1 MCIRDSFNG
10 FQREASIDRAQYVQR
25 VAQLQEDDVR
35 LGAREEADAALQNL
49 LTAEQAIVIAED
61 AAFVAAEDL
70 RVVRARYEVGAATIL
85 DILVS
90 QNAVTQADAD
100 VVTTR
105 YDYILA
111 RAGLE
116 AILGREM

>member
-1 MCIRDSFNG
+1 M
-10 FQREASIDRAQYVQR
+10 
-25 VAQLQEDDVR
+25 
-35 LGAREEADAALQNL
+35 
-49 LTAEQAIVIAED
+49 
-61 AAFVAAEDL
+61 
-70 RVVRARYEVGAATIL
+70 GAATVL

-111 RAGLE
+111 RAELE

>member
-1 MCIRDSFNG
+1 M
-10 FQREASIDRAQYVQR
+10 
-25 VAQLQEDDVR
+25 
-35 LGAREEADAALQNL
+35 
-49 LTAEQAIVIAED
+49 IAED

-70 RVVRARYEVGAATIL
+70 RVVRERYGVGAATIL

-111 RAGLE
+111 RSELE